1 MEQRQP
7 LLEERLKR
15 RNEIIS
21 FIIGAVIL
29 ACVVNVLADAL
40 YERLRRGEPSNIFL
54 GAIFVITIVLIW
66 LAISLVYAR
75 DKMRRLEIELV
86 LPFWITR
93 REARIEGI
101 PGYRVLTGCA
111 QQAWMQILNAKQED
125 LKEFCTAW
133 RSSRSD
139 KRSDKPF
146 PPIVWRRIYDL
157 LQYIVVQYLARY
169 GEETLEPTAW
179 FRERSYLK
187 DRMEGE
193 EKQFTNLPKG
203 LRRNYFLREQK
214 PFMRSKFLLP
224 KGLEIKQTNL
234 VKHPLVGELFDISL
248 ESRYGKVIIRILPYW
263 SYVSERDRAG
273 KIFYKYIPKDRH
285 SHLKLIKTRIRLTAE
300 FEWLRFW
307 RIFGRGDENFYLWAM
322 ELLSFLEEELDWRYF
337 SRDDLSRMVAALSA
351 QVEGMLEG
359 K

>member
-1 MEQRQP
+1 MEQRRP
-7 LLEERLKR
+7 ILEERLKR
-15 RNEIIS
+15 RNEIIR
-21 FIIGAVIL
+21 FIIGALIL
-29 ACVVNVLADAL
+29 ACMVNLLADAC
-40 YERLRRGEPSNIFL
+40 YERLRHGQPSNIFL
-54 GAIFVITIVLIW
+54 GIIFAIIVVLIW

-75 DKMRRLEIELV
+75 DKSRRLGIELV
-86 LPFWITR
+86 LPFWVTCH
-93 REARIEGI
+93 EAEIEGI
-101 PGYRVLTGCA
+101 PGYRVLTACA
-111 QQAWMQILNAKQED
+111 QQVWAQVLGDKKGD

-133 RSSRSD
+133 HSS
-139 KRSDKPF
+139 RSDKPF

-187 DRMEGE
+187 DRIEGE
-193 EKQFTNLPKG
+193 EKRFTNLPEG
-203 LRRNYFLREQK
+203 LKRNYFLREQK
-214 PFMRSKFLLP
+214 PYMRSKFLLP

-234 VKHPLVGELFDISL
+234 VMHPLVGELFDISL
-248 ESRYGKVIIRILPYW
+248 ESQYGKVIIRILPYW
-263 SYVSERDRAG
+263 SYVSEHDRAG
-273 KIFYKYIPKDRH
+273 KVFYKYIPKDRH

-322 ELLSFLEEELDWRYF
+322 ELFSFLEEELDWRHF
-337 SRDDLSRMVAALSA
+337 ARDDLSRIVAALSA
-351 QVEGMLEG
+351 QVKGMLEG